1 MGARP
6 ARSTDRRRGGE
17 GRIDDA
23 VAAAAILGDARRHP
37 AVKRVHD
44 GQRLDPRA
52 TFPRL
57 ALARVF
63 WQLNRRSEAI
73 GHARA
78 GLTLARSDQQRAQAQ
93 EIIAFF
99 ERSAN

>member
-57 ALARVF
+57 GWLACSGNSTGAARQSVT
-63 WQLNRRSEAI
+63 
-73 GHARA
+73 RA